1 MQIDSQQQPDG
12 TYRTFVNVVADDVQ
26 ALGRKSDVQTGAV
39 GGSQSYSRSAVP
51 DPIADDADDDF
62 DGGSDMDSSIPF

>member
-1 MQIDSQQQPDG
+1 M
-12 TYRTFVNVVADDVQ
+12 VADDVQ
-26 ALGRKSDVQTGAV
+26 ALGSKSDVQTGAV

-51 DPIADDADDDF
+51 DPIADDADDDV